1 MPAIVEKGHD
11 LRLMSPSGRW
21 IGVMLGAAFCA
32 FNGRAEAQEYCIAC
46 TQPNVIYR
54 CIIEGAK
61 PGGSQPLQMLC
72 VTAMLK
78 EGRHATCSPKGGTVF
93 DCNGPVKRVSWAAH
107 NAPVSPPMPE
117 AATQPPKAPNQ
128 PPKTVE
134 EMAKRVNEKSA
145 EDLKKA
151 NETIKDQAT
160 SIGQNVGDATKKTW
174 RCIATLFTSCTD

>member
-1 MPAIVEKGHD
+1 M
-11 LRLMSPSGRW
+11 
-21 IGVMLGAAFCA
+21 
-32 FNGRAEAQEYCIAC
+32 
-46 TQPNVIYR
+46 
-54 CIIEGAK
+54 
-61 PGGSQPLQMLC
+61 
-72 VTAMLK
+72 
-78 EGRHATCSPKGGTVF
+78 F

-107 NAPVSPPMPE
+107 NASVSPPMPE

>member
-1 MPAIVEKGHD
+1 
-11 LRLMSPSGRW
+11 
-21 IGVMLGAAFCA
+21 MLGAAFCA

-93 DCNGPVKRVSWAAH
+93 DCNGPVKRVPWAAH
-107 NAPVSPPMPE
+107 NAASSPPMPE
-117 AATQPPKAPNQ
+117 AATQPAKAPNQ

-134 EMAKRVNEKSA
+134 EMAKRANEKTA

-174 RCIATLFTSCTD
+174 RCIATLFTSCKD